1 MIAKATHQTDERLG
15 PHVEEFRQNRIKNP
29 RYKPSWVEAYDH
41 GKTMAYHEE
50 LMAKAH
56 ASVDCG
62 PPANA
67 MQYRKFLRKC
77 EYTQGGFKRVN
88 TNRPV
93 HLTLPRVDNVPPG
106 MMPRL
111 SPSELEQQAEDLQG
125 KYSQMLFNTQMLGA
139 TNDEVRLM
147 YAKSNRLPV
156 DQHHFQVAAHAAQE
170 ATTWCIRPLEAHH
183 EQTAWRGQHLP
194 LRPNKQHVQRVQSE
208 RPMVKH
214 TFKRPTSHAA
224 HMEGLTKEQYLHDAA
239 KSI

>member
-1 MIAKATHQTDERLG
+1 MLLNVKVPILRQMIAKATHQTDERLG

-41 GKTMAYHEE
+41 GKTLAYHEE

-67 MQYRKFLRKC
+67 MQYRKFLRNC

-125 KYSQMLFNTQMLGA
+125 KYSQMLFNTQVHWLQLRA
-139 TNDEVRLM
+139 VLI
-147 YAKSNRLPV
+147 YWS
-156 DQHHFQVAAHAAQE
+156 
-170 ATTWCIRPLEAHH
+170 WCRCLEPRMMRCA
-183 EQTAWRGQHLP
+183 
-194 LRPNKQHVQRVQSE
+194 
-208 RPMVKH
+208 
-214 TFKRPTSHAA
+214 
-224 HMEGLTKEQYLHDAA
+224 
-239 KSI
+239 